1 MEQRR
6 AIFASTGLAHRLNSR
21 IIEHELD
28 MVRSAEAGVPMI
40 TRIWN
45 WLTPSGRPVSSPMR
59 SVARELEENYP
70 GRE

>member
-1 MEQRR
+1 
-6 AIFASTGLAHRLNSR
+6 
-21 IIEHELD
+21 

-40 TRIWN
+40 TRFWN